1 MWSVWVE
8 SIPEARPE
16 KIISWGFM
24 NFGLFTIFL
33 LHMYWFGMII
43 KIGTYYRRTGQARD
57 LQSNLSSMDFGDKKR
72 IAVLRRGGA
81 MKRLRKSQ
89 DGPAAAPAGEVK
101 EEEEDDED
109 DEIEEVSMQVVL
121 ADQDWWTRWT
131 PDLTEVECK
140 EEKVKVKRKR
150 AKAKAAP
157 RGKLRKPKLPQF
169 AFEKFR
175 EEEPSLPELVTR
187 WKAMSDEERGRFIQL
202 AEEDRRRFEREYEE
216 WREERAQLGK
226 PEPALQALLEKR
238 RSTLERKLNRSEE
251 PPKKLVSKK
260 RAPKNFPKRP
270 VNSAYSLFCSEQ
282 PKMSA
287 LPEEEAPEPVPSE
300 EGVAEDAQKAKQRR
314 SAGRLVALQKAWSAL
329 SDEEWRWRNQQVF
342 DIMEASPVKVAI
354 IGAGLGGLTLA
365 KTLVEGSGVEVCL
378 YEAWDQW
385 KVRGGALGLA
395 AGERILKSFGLGEK
409 LEAVA
414 NHGQDLQVHFGANGK
429 RLGSLDFTGCMAMR
443 TDLQKLLVD
452 SLPPQIIK
460 LGHKVTD
467 IVEGDEEVLLT
478 FENGAT
484 ASAHLVVAADGIHS
498 FVRQRV
504 FGKDSPIFTGFRMLY
519 SVSTKPYR
527 PNPSINNIHWM
538 EVDGVGY
545 GILELTAGQ
554 DSSRHDICALI
565 LQSKEEVTDR
575 WDSTMVRERFEQV
588 AQQLG
593 DLAVLKTAV
602 ENSEVCFDWGIY
614 RSPERETW
622 ISPKG
627 RTVLLGDAAHATAPF
642 MGQGAN
648 MAMHDAYCLGQI
660 LLNPKIS
667 LSDGLQLYE
676 SSRKAHCE
684 SEKRG
689 YAVRAA
695 EDQERFRRELEAWR
709 KDPANEELA
718 SKFGRKASAKQQKL
732 PRPRVKRS
740 ELVVRPARDEE
751 IFFDILTGTQA
762 FAAKERA
769 AHARETAEK
778 RHVDETGE
786 DALPDSGPAFAM
798 ENAEQDD
805 AVDDLL
811 GDLLAVEETFEERP
825 PMMRRETRANLLQH
839 ASTCPGL
846 EELMIPSYWP
856 EYVIDMFQNARLSE
870 MPFVSFTERVA
881 DGVGEW
887 QWRFGLDPR
896 AFADEL
902 MNGAKTA
909 GEQTQHQVG
918 MKAAMRAQL
927 MLSEGYQGAS
937 SFGSATAL
945 VAALDPSGEAKLGV
959 ANLGDSGLRTA
970 PVGYDLPEHSDSYTF
985 EVQEGDVVCELAQIS
1000 LEATVGS
1007 QEKAGPWHIDPSRL
1021 AKAYAEAA
1029 RDTSARTPF
1038 GNLARQAGLQ
1048 HMGGKMDDISVV
1060 VGVVVKA
1067 SAFGSSVP
1075 QAAGLG
1081 PQLCLDESGNIVL
1094 NQSSLS
1100 QNVNAQGPF
1109 EEASATV
1116 QEAVSQYAGAFKKTP
1131 SCKWTSSETEL
1142 FYEALSLYGTD
1153 LFLVQTFFRNK
1164 SAGQIKTKYQ
1174 KEMKRNPH
1182 LVEEAL
1188 TVNAKRLTK
1197 EMSMFSYFS

>member
-1 MWSVWVE
+1 
-8 SIPEARPE
+8 
-16 KIISWGFM
+16 
-24 NFGLFTIFL
+24 
-33 LHMYWFGMII
+33 
-43 KIGTYYRRTGQARD
+43 
-57 LQSNLSSMDFGDKKR
+57 
-72 IAVLRRGGA
+72 

-121 ADQDWWTRWT
+121 ADQ
-131 PDLTEVECK
+131 VECK

-175 EEEPSLPELVTR
+175 EEVKENDEEEEPSLPELVTR

-329 SDEEWRWRNQQVF
+329 SDEE
-342 DIMEASPVKVAI
+342 
-354 IGAGLGGLTLA
+354 
-365 KTLVEGSGVEVCL
+365 
-378 YEAWDQW
+378 
-385 KVRGGALGLA
+385 
-395 AGERILKSFGLGEK
+395 
-409 LEAVA
+409 
-414 NHGQDLQVHFGANGK
+414 
-429 RLGSLDFTGCMAMR
+429 
-443 TDLQKLLVD
+443 
-452 SLPPQIIK
+452 
-460 LGHKVTD
+460 
-467 IVEGDEEVLLT
+467 
-478 FENGAT
+478 
-484 ASAHLVVAADGIHS
+484 
-498 FVRQRV
+498 
-504 FGKDSPIFTGFRMLY
+504 
-519 SVSTKPYR
+519 
-527 PNPSINNIHWM
+527 
-538 EVDGVGY
+538 
-545 GILELTAGQ
+545 
-554 DSSRHDICALI
+554 
-565 LQSKEEVTDR
+565 
-575 WDSTMVRERFEQV
+575 
-588 AQQLG
+588 
-593 DLAVLKTAV
+593 
-602 ENSEVCFDWGIY
+602 
-614 RSPERETW
+614 
-622 ISPKG
+622 
-627 RTVLLGDAAHATAPF
+627 
-642 MGQGAN
+642 
-648 MAMHDAYCLGQI
+648 
-660 LLNPKIS
+660 
-667 LSDGLQLYE
+667 
-676 SSRKAHCE
+676 
-684 SEKRG
+684 KRG

-709 KDPANEELA
+709 KDPANEELVNLEFVEKA

-811 GDLLAVEETFEERP
+811 GDLLAVEETFE
-825 PMMRRETRANLLQH
+825 
-839 ASTCPGL
+839 
-846 EELMIPSYWP
+846 
-856 EYVIDMFQNARLSE
+856 
-870 MPFVSFTERVA
+870 
-881 DGVGEW
+881 VG
-887 QWRFGLDPR
+887 P
-896 AFADEL
+896 
-902 MNGAKTA
+902 
-909 GEQTQHQVG
+909 
-918 MKAAMRAQL
+918 
-927 MLSEGYQGAS
+927 
-937 SFGSATAL
+937 
-945 VAALDPSGEAKLGV
+945 
-959 ANLGDSGLRTA
+959 
-970 PVGYDLPEHSDSYTF
+970 
-985 EVQEGDVVCELAQIS
+985 
-1000 LEATVGS
+1000 
-1007 QEKAGPWHIDPSRL
+1007 
-1021 AKAYAEAA
+1021 
-1029 RDTSARTPF
+1029 
-1038 GNLARQAGLQ
+1038 
-1048 HMGGKMDDISVV
+1048 
-1060 VGVVVKA
+1060 A

-1197 EMSMFSYFS
+1197 ETFERLHGKIDTSKHYKPPPSPQPGDEPEPDPAMPEEEDDMADLGGMPPPEPEYCAEDESLTTNRLMALFD

>member
-1 MWSVWVE
+1 
-8 SIPEARPE
+8 
-16 KIISWGFM
+16 
-24 NFGLFTIFL
+24 
-33 LHMYWFGMII
+33 
-43 KIGTYYRRTGQARD
+43 
-57 LQSNLSSMDFGDKKR
+57 
-72 IAVLRRGGA
+72 

-121 ADQDWWTRWT
+121 ADQ
-131 PDLTEVECK
+131 VECK

-175 EEEPSLPELVTR
+175 EEVKENDEEEEPSLPELVTR

-342 DIMEASPVKVAI
+342 DSKAVDCRYFSTSQDILSLGVMEASPVKVAI

-684 SEKRG
+684 SVV
-689 YAVRAA
+689 A
-695 EDQERFRRELEAWR
+695 
-709 KDPANEELA
+709 
-718 SKFGRKASAKQQKL
+718 
-732 PRPRVKRS
+732 RS
-740 ELVVRPARDEE
+740 S
-751 IFFDILTGTQA
+751 IMG
-762 FAAKERA
+762 
-769 AHARETAEK
+769 
-778 RHVDETGE
+778 
-786 DALPDSGPAFAM
+786 
-798 ENAEQDD
+798 
-805 AVDDLL
+805 
-811 GDLLAVEETFEERP
+811 
-825 PMMRRETRANLLQH
+825 
-839 ASTCPGL
+839 
-846 EELMIPSYWP
+846 
-856 EYVIDMFQNARLSE
+856 
-870 MPFVSFTERVA
+870 
-881 DGVGEW
+881 
-887 QWRFGLDPR
+887 
-896 AFADEL
+896 
-902 MNGAKTA
+902 
-909 GEQTQHQVG
+909 QVH
-918 MKAAMRAQL
+918 
-927 MLSEGYQGAS
+927 
-937 SFGSATAL
+937 T
-945 VAALDPSGEAKLGV
+945 
-959 ANLGDSGLRTA
+959 
-970 PVGYDLPEHSDSYTF
+970 
-985 EVQEGDVVCELAQIS
+985 
-1000 LEATVGS
+1000 
-1007 QEKAGPWHIDPSRL
+1007 
-1021 AKAYAEAA
+1021 
-1029 RDTSARTPF
+1029 
-1038 GNLARQAGLQ
+1038 
-1048 HMGGKMDDISVV
+1048 
-1060 VGVVVKA
+1060 
-1067 SAFGSSVP
+1067 
-1075 QAAGLG
+1075 AAGLKAS
-1081 PQLCLDESGNIVL
+1081 LRNTFLSSIVL
-1094 NQSSLS
+1094 PSMQSVLSTDPTEQKPWDTAKKPSSL
-1100 QNVNAQGPF
+1100 VNC
-1109 EEASATV
+1109 ASGV
-1116 QEAVSQYAGAFKKTP
+1116 
-1131 SCKWTSSETEL
+1131 
-1142 FYEALSLYGTD
+1142 LSLLRHWG
-1153 LFLVQTFFRNK
+1153 K
-1164 SAGQIKTKYQ
+1164 SVGR
-1174 KEMKRNPH
+1174 MC
-1182 LVEEAL
+1182 
-1188 TVNAKRLTK
+1188 
-1197 EMSMFSYFS
+1197 S